1 MSDAPPLVEV
11 VDLDFA
17 YRHGEGWLRVL
28 HGVSFT
34 IRRGEA
40 FGLVGESGCGKST
53 VAYQLLGLHREGN
66 RIEGGRI
73 LFQGQDLQGL
83 SRAALA
89 RLRGNRISL
98 VPQNPTT
105 ALSPAMKVGRQVIEV
120 LQYHAAHAGAEKARA
135 IELFHL
141 AGLPS
146 PETIGNRY
154 PHQLSGGQQ
163 QRVCIAMALACEP
176 DLVVL
181 DEPTTGL
188 DVTTQEQIVE
198 LLADLRSRLGMSM
211 LYVTHDLGVL
221 AQIADRVGVMYAGRM
236 VETAPTRELFD
247 GPRHPYTRGLIASIP
262 QIETTERSTSLV
274 LRGLLKRDELPA
286 GCPFQPRCDYAEAV
300 CATEV
305 QRLETIA
312 DGHAVACRRWR
323 FLEPASGSEARDDRS
338 AQRSP
343 EPGNIL
349 SLEGVSIAYGGRGW
363 LSSLAA
369 PLLSPVV
376 GGLSLE
382 IGMGETL
389 ALVGES
395 GSGKSTVARAISGL
409 LAPVQG
415 SIRFEDQHLPG
426 LIAQR
431 SREFRRRIQYI
442 FQNPDASLNP
452 RARIGSIL
460 ARPLELFFG
469 LGETAVRKRV
479 ALALDDVR
487 LDESYMGRYPDQ
499 LSGGERQ
506 RVAIARALVA
516 EPTLLLCDEILSGLD
531 VSVQANVLVLLQ
543 QLRRERHL
551 SMLFISHDL
560 AVVRSLADRI
570 GVLFRGQLM
579 EIGEVDEI
587 FSPPFHPYTYDLL
600 MSVPSIQRAPRRLTR
615 RQAPNGAARASGCP
629 FAGRCA
635 WQLGRI
641 CEEQAPPWRELGAT
655 HRIRCHI
662 DGAGLAER
670 VSSDLLHLYAPA
682 SAEEKGERAATH
694 SPLEPPSGSIV

>member
-1 MSDAPPLVEV
+1 MSDAAPLVEV
-11 VDLDFA
+11 TNLDFS

-53 VAYQLLGLHREGN
+53 VAYQLLGLHREGS

-105 ALSPAMKVGRQVIEV
+105 ALSPAMKVGRQVIET
-120 LQYHAAHAGAEKARA
+120 LQYHAAHAGAEQARA
-135 IELFHL
+135 VELFRL

-163 QRVCIAMALACEP
+163 QRVCIAMALACQP

-236 VETAPTRELFD
+236 VETAPVRELFD
-247 GPRHPYTRGLIASIP
+247 RPRHPYTRGLIASIP
-262 QIETTERSTSLV
+262 QIETTVRSTSPV
-274 LRGLLKRDELPA
+274 LRGLLKREELPP
-286 GCPFQPRCDYAEAV
+286 GCPFQPRCDYAEAI

-305 QRLETIA
+305 QRLEA
-312 DGHAVACRRWR
+312 VGSSHAVACRRWR
-323 FLEPASGSEARDDRS
+323 FLEAGAPDDKGADGSTAS
-338 AQRSP
+338 RSP

-349 SLEGVSIAYGGRGW
+349 SLDGVSIAYGGQNW
-363 LSSLAA
+363 LSSLAGSS
-369 PLLSPVV
+369 LRPVV
-376 GGLSLE
+376 DGLSLD

-409 LAPVQG
+409 LAPVRG
-415 SIRFEDQHLPG
+415 SIRFEGQGLPG

-452 RARIGSIL
+452 RTRIGSIL
-460 ARPLELFFG
+460 ARPLELFFD
-469 LGETAVRKRV
+469 LGGAAARKRV
-479 ALALDDVR
+479 VLALDDVR
-487 LDESYMGRYPDQ
+487 LDESYTGRYPDQ

-600 MSVPSIQRAPRRLTR
+600 MSVPSIQRAPRRLAR
-615 RQAPNGAARASGCP
+615 RQPTNEAVKASGCP

-641 CEEQAPPWRELGAT
+641 CEEQAPPWREISPT

-670 VSSDLLHLYAPA
+670 VSSDLSHLYAPA
-682 SAEEKGERAATH
+682 
-694 SPLEPPSGSIV
+694 PSSLPVVETSV

>member
-1 MSDAPPLVEV
+1 MSDAAPLVEV
-11 VDLDFA
+11 ADLDFA

-34 IRRGEA
+34 IQRGEA

-53 VAYQLLGLHREGN
+53 VAYQLLGLHREGS

-120 LQYHAAHAGAEKARA
+120 LQYHAAHAGAEKERA
-135 IELFHL
+135 IELFRL

-163 QRVCIAMALACEP
+163 QRVCIAMALACQP

-236 VETAPTRELFD
+236 VETAPVRELFD
-247 GPRHPYTRGLIASIP
+247 RPRHPYTRGLIASIP

-274 LRGLLKRDELPA
+274 LRGLLKRDELPP
-286 GCPFQPRCDYAEAV
+286 GCPFQPRCDFAEAI

-305 QRLETIA
+305 QRLEA
-312 DGHAVACRRWR
+312 VGGNHAVACRRWR
-323 FLEPASGSEARDDRS
+323 ILEAAASDDKGENGSAAS
-338 AQRSP
+338 RSP

-349 SLEGVSIAYGGRGW
+349 SLAGVSIAYGGQGW

-369 PLLSPVV
+369 SSLPPVV
-376 GGLSLE
+376 DGLSFD

-415 SIRFEDQHLPG
+415 SIRFEAQRLPG

-460 ARPLELFFG
+460 ARPLELFFD
-469 LGETAVRKRV
+469 LGTAAVRKRV
-479 ALALDDVR
+479 VLALDDVR
-487 LDESYMGRYPDQ
+487 LDESYVGRYPDQ

-600 MSVPSIQRAPRRLTR
+600 MSVPSIQRAPRRLAR
-615 RQAPNGAARASGCP
+615 RQAANGVVKASGCP

-635 WQLGRI
+635 WRLGRI
-641 CEEQAPPWRELGAT
+641 CEEQAPPWREISAT

-670 VSSDLLHLYAPA
+670 VSSDLSHLYAPA
-682 SAEEKGERAATH
+682 APQLPVAET
-694 SPLEPPSGSIV
+694 SV

>member
-1 MSDAPPLVEV
+1 MSDAAPLVEV
-11 VDLDFA
+11 ADLDFA
-17 YRHGEGWLRVL
+17 YRHGDGWLRVL

-34 IRRGEA
+34 IHRGEA

-53 VAYQLLGLHREGN
+53 VAYQLLGLHREGS

-83 SRAALA
+83 SRSALA

-105 ALSPAMKVGRQVIEV
+105 ALSPAMKVGRQVIEA
-120 LQYHAAHAGAEKARA
+120 LQYHAAHAGAEKERA
-135 IELFHL
+135 IELFQL

-146 PETIGNRY
+146 PGTIGNRY

-163 QRVCIAMALACEP
+163 QRVCIAMALACQP

-236 VETAPTRELFD
+236 VETAPVRELFD
-247 GPRHPYTRGLIASIP
+247 RPRHPYTRGLIASIP

-274 LRGLLKRDELPA
+274 LRGLLKRDELPP
-286 GCPFQPRCDYAEAV
+286 GCPFQPRCDFAEAI

-305 QRLETIA
+305 QRLEA
-312 DGHAVACRRWR
+312 VGGNHAVACRRWR
-323 FLEPASGSEARDDRS
+323 VLEAAASDDKGGDGSAAS
-338 AQRSP
+338 RSP
-343 EPGNIL
+343 EHGNIL
-349 SLEGVSIAYGGRGW
+349 SLEGVSIAYGGQGW

-369 PLLSPVV
+369 LSLRPVV
-376 GGLSLE
+376 DGLSFD

-415 SIRFEDQHLPG
+415 SIRFEAQRLPG

-460 ARPLELFFG
+460 ARPLELFFD
-469 LGETAVRKRV
+469 LGTAAVRKRV
-479 ALALDDVR
+479 VLALDDVR
-487 LDESYMGRYPDQ
+487 LDESYVGRYPDQ

-600 MSVPSIQRAPRRLTR
+600 MSVPSIQRAPRRLAR
-615 RQAPNGAARASGCP
+615 RQAPNGVVKASGCP

-635 WQLGRI
+635 WRLGRI
-641 CEEQAPPWRELGAT
+641 CEEQAPPWREISAT

-670 VSSDLLHLYAPA
+670 VSSDLSHLYAPA
-682 SAEEKGERAATH
+682 PPQLPVAET
-694 SPLEPPSGSIV
+694 SV

>member
-1 MSDAPPLVEV
+1 MSDASPLVEV

-28 HGVSFT
+28 HGVSFA
-34 IRRGEA
+34 IHRGEA

-53 VAYQLLGLHREGN
+53 VAYQLLGLHREGG
-66 RIEGGRI
+66 RIEGGQI
-73 LFQGQDLQGL
+73 LFQGRDLQTL
-83 SRAALA
+83 DRTALA
-89 RLRGNRISL
+89 RLRGNRVSL

-105 ALSPAMKVGRQVIEV
+105 ALSPAMKVGRQVVEV
-120 LQYHAAHAGAEKARA
+120 LQYHAAHAGAEKART
-135 IELFHL
+135 IELFGL

-163 QRVCIAMALACEP
+163 QRVCIAMALVCQP

-236 VETAPTRELFD
+236 VETAPVRELFD
-247 GPRHPYTRGLIASIP
+247 RPRHPYTRGLIASIP

-274 LRGLLKRDELPA
+274 LRGLLKRDELPP
-286 GCPFQPRCDYAEAV
+286 GCPFQPRCDFADDV

-305 QRLETIA
+305 QKLEKVG
-312 DGHAVACRRWR
+312 DDHAVACRRWR
-323 FLEPASGSEARDDRS
+323 FLEAAASDDRGRDGDS
-338 AQRSP
+338 AVRSP
-343 EPGNIL
+343 EPGDIL
-349 SLEGVSIAYGGRGW
+349 ALEGVAIAYGGQGW
-363 LSSLAA
+363 LSSLAGA
-369 PLLSPVV
+369 SLPPVV
-376 GGLSLE
+376 DGLSLE

-409 LAPVQG
+409 LAPVKG
-415 SIRFEDQHLPG
+415 SIRFEGQRLPG

-460 ARPLELFFG
+460 ARPLELFFD
-469 LGETAVRKRV
+469 LGAGAVRNRV

-600 MSVPSIQRAPRRLTR
+600 MSVPSIQRPPRRLAR
-615 RQAPNGAARASGCP
+615 RPPNGVAKASGCP

-641 CEEQAPPWRELGAT
+641 CEEQAPAWRELGPT

-662 DGAGLAER
+662 DGPGLAER
-670 VSSDLLHLYAPA
+670 VSSDLSHLYGPAPA
-682 SAEEKGERAATH
+682 QEKGERAVTH
-694 SPLEPPSGSIV
+694 SPS

>member
-135 IELFHL
+135 IELFRL

-323 FLEPASGSEARDDRS
+323 FLEPASDSEARDDRS

-369 PLLSPVV
+369 SSLPPVV

-415 SIRFEDQHLPG
+415 SIRFEGQRLPG

-469 LGETAVRKRV
+469 LGETAVR
-479 ALALDDVR
+479 
-487 LDESYMGRYPDQ
+487 
-499 LSGGERQ
+499 
-506 RVAIARALVA
+506 
-516 EPTLLLCDEILSGLD
+516 
-531 VSVQANVLVLLQ
+531 
-543 QLRRERHL
+543 
-551 SMLFISHDL
+551 
-560 AVVRSLADRI
+560 
-570 GVLFRGQLM
+570 
-579 EIGEVDEI
+579 
-587 FSPPFHPYTYDLL
+587 
-600 MSVPSIQRAPRRLTR
+600 
-615 RQAPNGAARASGCP
+615 
-629 FAGRCA
+629 
-635 WQLGRI
+635 
-641 CEEQAPPWRELGAT
+641 
-655 HRIRCHI
+655 
-662 DGAGLAER
+662 
-670 VSSDLLHLYAPA
+670 
-682 SAEEKGERAATH
+682 
-694 SPLEPPSGSIV
+694 

>member
-1 MSDAPPLVEV
+1 MSDSAPLVEV

-34 IRRGEA
+34 IQRGEA

-53 VAYQLLGLHREGN
+53 VAYQLLGLHREGS

-73 LFQGQDLQGL
+73 LFQGQDLQALGR
-83 SRAALA
+83 SALA

-120 LQYHAAHAGAEKARA
+120 LQYHATHPDAEKERA
-135 IELFHL
+135 IELFRL

-163 QRVCIAMALACEP
+163 QRVCIAMALACQP

-247 GPRHPYTRGLIASIP
+247 RPQHPYTRGLIASIP
-262 QIETTERSTSLV
+262 QIETTERATSLV

-286 GCPFQPRCDYAEAV
+286 GCPFQPRCDFAEGL

-305 QRLETIA
+305 QRLEKVA
-312 DGHAVACRRWR
+312 DNHAVACRRWR
-323 FLEPASGSEARDDRS
+323 FLEAAASDDRGDDGS
-338 AQRSP
+338 ASRSP

-349 SLEGVSIAYGGRGW
+349 SLEGVSIAYGGQGW
-363 LSSLAA
+363 LSSLAGA
-369 PLLSPVV
+369 SLPPVV
-376 GGLSLE
+376 DGLSLD

-395 GSGKSTVARAISGL
+395 GSGKSTVARAVSGL
-409 LAPVQG
+409 LAPVRG
-415 SIRFEDQHLPG
+415 SIRFEGQRLPG

-460 ARPLELFFG
+460 ARPLELFFDLSG
-469 LGETAVRKRV
+469 AAVRNRV
-479 ALALDDVR
+479 TLALDDVR

-543 QLRRERHL
+543 QLRRERDL

-600 MSVPSIQRAPRRLTR
+600 MSVPSMQRAPRRLAR
-615 RQAPNGAARASGCP
+615 RQAQNGAAPDSGCP

-641 CEEQAPPWRELGAT
+641 CEEQAPPWREISAT

-662 DGAGLAER
+662 DGPGLAER
-670 VSSDLLHLYAPA
+670 VSSDLSHLYAPA
-682 SAEEKGERAATH
+682 PAEEKGERAVTH
-694 SPLEPPSGSIV
+694 SPS